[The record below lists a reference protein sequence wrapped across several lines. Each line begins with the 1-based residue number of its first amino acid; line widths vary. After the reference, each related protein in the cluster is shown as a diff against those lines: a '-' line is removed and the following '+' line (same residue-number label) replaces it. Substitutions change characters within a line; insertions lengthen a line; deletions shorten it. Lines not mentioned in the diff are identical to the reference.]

1 MSALGFRIL
10 ECSIYSF
17 HPIKWCIHIP
27 FHARSTC
34 SNACIQLPY
43 SHDMAGKESQSLH
56 VIRIWRK
63 YSNDILQSMWVGA
76 LF

>member
-10 ECSIYSF
+10 ECSIYS
-17 HPIKWCIHIP
+17 IKWCIHIP

-43 SHDMAGKESQSLH
+43 SHDMAGKESQSL
-56 VIRIWRK
+56 IRIWRK